1 MPLYRSRPK
10 DIEPLEPR
18 TLLSG
23 PSPREQQM
31 LELINRLRA
40 RPAQELP
47 LILNSKDP
55 DVQNALN
62 FFGVDRK
69 VLAKQWAGL
78 SAEAPLAWN
87 DALTKS
93 ARTHT
98 DRMLATDTQSHQ
110 LPGEA
115 NLLGRVQAAGYK
127 DAAFVGEN
135 VFAFMDS
142 VEHAH
147 AGFAVDWGNGP
158 SGIQNP
164 PGHRENLM
172 AGIFGEV
179 GIAILDGKAGKNTGP
194 YLVTENFGSRRSAK
208 PFLLGVIYDDK
219 NRDGAYTPGEALPNV
234 TIIASGKSG
243 TFTTTTMSAGGY
255 QMELPAGT
263 YTVTATGGGL
273 RGVATAGNFT
283 VSADN
288 VKRDFTRGAFKVDA
302 TGPTARFA
310 IPPRG
315 AAGGATEQT
324 FTVTYSDAG
333 ALNAGT
339 LSNGDVRVTGPNGFS
354 TLATLVSLDPNAS
367 GTARTATYKFTAPG
381 GFFDS
386 ADNGKYTA
394 TLQSNQVQDLNGNF
408 AAANVIGTFDVNAP
422 LAVLT
427 SNGTFVVNGT
437 AGNDTIAMSVSPGK
451 TLTAKVNGAS
461 YAFDYTKVRR
471 IYVSALG
478 GDDSISIAPNVMGST
493 LDGGLG
499 NDTISGGGG
508 NDTLQG
514 DGGNDVLLGNA
525 GNDSLWGGGSG
536 DVIDGGV
543 GTDRVFKDVKDTLRS
558 VETILL

>member
-1 MPLYRSRPK
+1 MPSYRYRPN
-10 DIEPLEPR
+10 DIERLESR

-31 LELINRLRA
+31 LELINRLRSH
-40 RPAQELP
+40 PAEELP

-55 DVQNALN
+55 DIQNALN
-62 FFGVDRK
+62 FFGVDRG

-78 SAEAPLAWN
+78 TREAPLAWN
-87 DALTKS
+87 DALAKS
-93 ARTHT
+93 AKTHT
-98 DRMLATDTQSHQ
+98 ERMLATDTQSHQ
-110 LPGEA
+110 LPGES

-142 VEHAH
+142 VAHAH

-158 SGIQNP
+158 DGIQSP
-164 PGHRENLM
+164 AGHRDNLM

-179 GIAILDGKAGKNTGP
+179 GIAVLDGKAGKSTGP
-194 YLVTENFGSRRSAK
+194 YLITENFGSRRSAK

-219 NRDGAYTPGEALPNV
+219 NKDGAYTPGEALPNV
-234 TIIASGKSG
+234 TVIASGKAG

-263 YTVTATGGGL
+263 YTVTATGGGV
-273 RGVATAGNFT
+273 RGVATAGNF
-283 VSADN
+283 VVNADN
-288 VKRDFTRGAFKVDA
+288 VKRDFTRGAFKADA

-310 IPPRG
+310 VPPKNPTGG
-315 AAGGATEQT
+315 AAEQT

-333 ALNAGT
+333 ALSAAS

-354 TLATLVSLDPNAS
+354 TIATLVSLDRPGNAQ
-367 GTARTATYKFTAPG
+367 ARTATYRFTAPG

-386 ADNGKYTA
+386 ADNGRYTA
-394 TLQSNQVQDLNGNF
+394 TLQPHQVADLNGNF
-408 AAANVIGTFDVNAP
+408 AAANVVGTFDVNAP

-437 AGNDTIAMSVSPGK
+437 AGKDTINVSVSGK
-451 TLTAKVNGAS
+451 TLTARVNGAGYS
-461 YAFDYTKVRR
+461 FDYTKVCRV
-471 IYVSALG
+471 YVSAMG
-478 GDDSISIAPNVMGST
+478 GDDSVSLSGPIMGAT

-499 NDTISGGGG
+499 NDTLSGGPG

-514 DGGNDVLLGNA
+514 DGGYDVLLGNA
-525 GNDSLWGGGSG
+525 GSDSLWGGGSG
-536 DVIDGGV
+536 DQIDGGA
-543 GTDRVFKDVKDTLRS
+543 GADRVHKDVKDLLRG
-558 VETILL
+558 VETVLL

>member
-1 MPLYRSRPK
+1 MPSYRHRST
-10 DIEPLEPR
+10 DVEPLEPR

-40 RPAQELP
+40 NPAAELP
-47 LILNSKDP
+47 LILNSTDP
-55 DVQNALN
+55 DIQNALN
-62 FFGVDRK
+62 FFGVDRG
-69 VLAKQWAGL
+69 VLAKQWASL
-78 SAEAPLAWN
+78 TREAPLAWN
-87 DALTKS
+87 DALAKS
-93 ARTHT
+93 AKTHT
-98 DRMLATDTQSHQ
+98 DKMLATDTQSHQ

-115 NLLGRVQAAGYK
+115 NLLGRVQAAGYA

-135 VFAFMDS
+135 VFAYMDS

-147 AGFAVDWGNGP
+147 AGFAVDWGDGP
-158 SGIQNP
+158 SGIQTP
-164 PGHRENLM
+164 PGHRDNLM

-179 GIAILDGKAGKNTGP
+179 GIAILDGKAGKSTGP
-194 YLVTENFGSRRSAK
+194 YLITENFGSRRSAK

-219 NRDGAYTPGEALPNV
+219 NKDGAYSPGEALPNV
-234 TIIASGKSG
+234 TVIASGKAG

-273 RGVATAGNFT
+273 RGVATAGNFS
-283 VSADN
+283 VGDEN

-302 TGPTARFA
+302 AGPTARFA
-310 IPPRG
+310 VPPKNP
-315 AAGGATEQT
+315 AGGATDHT

-333 ALNAGT
+333 ALNAAT

-354 TLATLVSLDPNAS
+354 TIATLVSVDRSGN
-367 GTARTATYKFTAPG
+367 GTARSATYRFAAPG

-386 ADNGKYTA
+386 ADNGRYTA
-394 TLQSNQVQDLNGNF
+394 TIQPGQVSDLNGNF
-408 AAANVIGTFDVNAP
+408 AAANVVGTLDVNAP

-437 AGNDTIAMSVSPGK
+437 AGEDTITVSVSGK
-451 TLTAKVNGAS
+451 TLTAKVNGTGYS
-461 YAFDYTKVRR
+461 FDYTKVRR
-471 IYVSALG
+471 IYVSAMG
-478 GDDSISIAPNVMGST
+478 GDDSVSLSGPIMGAT

-499 NDTISGGGG
+499 NDTLSGGPG

-514 DGGNDVLLGNA
+514 DGGSDVLLGNA
-525 GNDSLWGGGSG
+525 GNDSLWGGGSR
-536 DVIDGGV
+536 DVIDGGA
-543 GTDRVFKDVKDTLRS
+543 GADRVYKDVKDTLRS
-558 VETILL
+558 VETVLL

>member
-1 MPLYRSRPK
+1 MPSYRHRPK
-10 DIEPLEPR
+10 DMERLEPR

-40 RPAQELP
+40 HPAQELP
-47 LILNSKDP
+47 LILNSRDP

-62 FFGVDRK
+62 FFGVDRN
-69 VLAKQWAGL
+69 VLAKQWASL
-78 SAEAPLAWN
+78 TPEAPLAWN
-87 DALTKS
+87 DTLAKS

-147 AGFAVDWGNGP
+147 AGFAVDWGDGP
-158 SGIQNP
+158 GGIQNP
-164 PGHRENLM
+164 AGHRENLM

-179 GIAILDGKAGKNTGP
+179 GIAIVDGKAGKSTGP
-194 YLVTENFGSRRSAK
+194 YLITENFGSRQSQK

-234 TIIASGKSG
+234 TVIASGKAG
-243 TFTTTTMSAGGY
+243 TFTTTTMSAGGD
-255 QMELPAGT
+255 QMELPPGQ
-263 YTVTATGGGL
+263 YTGTATGGGL
-273 RGVATAGNFT
+273 RGGATAGNLVGGT
-283 VSADN
+283 DN
-288 VKRDFTRGAFKVDA
+288 GKRGFPRGAFKADA
-302 TGPTARFA
+302 RGPPARLA
-310 IPPRG
+310 APPKSP
-315 AAGGATEQT
+315 AGGAAEHT
-324 FTVTYSDAG
+324 FSVTYSDAG
-333 ALNAGT
+333 VLNAAS

-354 TLATLVSLDPNAS
+354 TIATLVSLDRSGN
-367 GTARTATYKFTAPG
+367 GTARTATYRFAAPG

-394 TLQSNQVQDLNGNF
+394 TLQPNQVSDLNGNF
-408 AAANVIGTFDVNAP
+408 AAANVVGTFDVNAP

-437 AGNDTIAMSVSPGK
+437 AGKDAIAVSVSGK
-451 TLTAKVNGAS
+451 TLTANVNGTGYS
-461 YAFDYTKVRR
+461 FDYTKVRR
-471 IYVSALG
+471 IYVSAMG
-478 GDDSISIAPNVMGST
+478 GDDSVSLSGPIMGAT

-499 NDTISGGGG
+499 NDTLSGGQG

-514 DGGNDVLLGNA
+514 DGGSDVLLGNL

-536 DVIDGGV
+536 DVIDG
-543 GTDRVFKDVKDTLRS
+543 
-558 VETILL
+558 

>member
-1 MPLYRSRPK
+1 MPSYRHRPK
-10 DIEPLEPR
+10 DMERLEPR

-31 LELINRLRA
+31 LELINRLRT

-47 LILNSKDP
+47 LILNSRDP
-55 DVQNALN
+55 DIQNALN
-62 FFGVDRK
+62 FFGVNRG
-69 VLAKQWAGL
+69 VLARQWGSL
-78 SAEAPLAWN
+78 TPEAPLAWN
-87 DALTKS
+87 DALARS
-93 ARTHT
+93 AKTHT

-110 LPGEA
+110 LPGESP
-115 NLLGRVQAAGYK
+115 LLGRIQAAGYK

-158 SGIQNP
+158 DGIQNP
-164 PGHRENLM
+164 PGHRDNLM

-179 GIAILDGKAGKNTGP
+179 GIAVLDGKAGKNTGP
-194 YLVTENFGSRRSAK
+194 YLVTENFGTRRNQK
-208 PFLLGVIYDDK
+208 PFLLGVIYDDR

-234 TIIASGKSG
+234 TVIASGKAG

-255 QMELPAGT
+255 QVELPPGT

-283 VSADN
+283 VASDN
-288 VKRDFTRGAFKVDA
+288 VKRDFTRGAFRVDTA
-302 TGPTARFA
+302 GPTARLA
-310 IPPRG
+310 TPPRTTGG
-315 AAGGATEQT
+315 AAEQT

-333 ALNAGT
+333 ALNAAS
-339 LSNGDVRVTGPNGFS
+339 LSSGDVRVTGPHGFS
-354 TLATLVSLDPNAS
+354 TIATLCSLDNPS

-408 AAANVIGTFDVNAP
+408 AAANVIGSFDVNAP

-427 SNGTFVVNGT
+427 ANGTFVVNGT
-437 AGNDTIAMSVSPGK
+437 GGRDTIAVSVSPGK
-451 TLTAKVNGAS
+451 TLTARVNGAS
-461 YAFDYTKVRR
+461 YAFDYTKIRR
-471 IYVSALG
+471 IYMSSMD
-478 GDDSISIAPNVMGST
+478 GDDSVSLAANVMGST
-493 LDGGLG
+493 IDGGLG
-499 NDTISGGGG
+499 NDTLSGGSGD
-508 NDTLQG
+508 DTLQG
-514 DGGNDVLLGNA
+514 NGGSDVLRGNA

-536 DVIDGGV
+536 DLIDGGL
-543 GTDRVFKDVKDTLRS
+543 GSDRVYKDVKDTLRS
-558 VETILL
+558 VETVLL